1 MEYVCYKIWV
11 WLTAIESQSG
21 SDFPPH
27 QHLLWL
33 TAIESQL
40 FNALMTDNIALL
52 VLYDAT
58 KSGSVSLIE
67 SQLLNALR
75 IIFAHSP
82 LQDKIWLISLKCWKI
97 KSSATPH
104 IYEIFRINV
113 NTQKL
118 NCVRGTELETN

>member
-21 SDFPPH
+21 SDFSH

-58 KSGSVSLIE
+58 KSGPVSLIE

-97 KSSATPH
+97 KYSATPH
-104 IYEIFRINV
+104 IYEIFILQDKCKHAKV
-113 NTQKL
+113 KL
-118 NCVRGTELETN
+118 CERNRA